1 MCLGLLDCC
10 NKVSQAGWFMKN
22 RNLLLIIQE
31 AQKSK
36 VKVPAQSPSGKGSL
50 HGSQPFHCALTW
62 QNELDSSVGS
72 LISPLIPFMRP
83 QLMNDQDLITFQSPC
98 LLIPSPWRVG
108 TLRYEFRGIQTFRL
122 LQYSCEVFLPQTVN
136 MLDYYLQ
143 FL

>member
-10 NKVSQAGWFMKN
+10 NKVSQAGWLMNN

-36 VKVPAQSPSGKGSL
+36 IKVPAQSPSGKGSP
-50 HGSQPFHCALTW
+50 HGSQPFRCALTW
-62 QNELDSSVGS
+62 QNELHSSVGS

-83 QLMNDQDLITFQSPC
+83 QPVDLITFPSTC
-98 LLIPSPWRVG
+98 LLIPSPWRIG

-122 LQYSCEVFLPQTVN
+122 LQYNCEVFLPQTVN